1 MKNVF
6 GKVFVLI
13 ISVMCVAVCV
23 LLASLI
29 SSAITVSGATSSQTY
44 SSFTVYGIS
53 LGSYATSSGADAI
66 CEDVMQKGGAGYV
79 YGKDGVYHVLASA
92 YEREN
97 DAKLVKDNLGATY
110 PLCSIVE
117 IEIPEPDFSRVS
129 SQQQS
134 KSFLSALS
142 EIKNS
147 FIKLYDI
154 SVSLDTKALDETK
167 AKIQIIEVK
176 SNLDKAFEEVSRG
189 STSIDGIY
197 YQTIK
202 NTFSNLESELTD
214 LRNYESLGGISLSAK
229 TKYAYIN
236 FLFEL
241 KDLVGLLNNE
251 F

>member
-13 ISVMCVAVCV
+13 LSVACIVVCV
-23 LLASLI
+23 LLASII
-29 SSAITVSGATSSQTY
+29 SSAITVSGATSSSTY

-53 LGSYATSSGADAI
+53 LGSYATSSAADATA
-66 CEDVMQKGGAGYV
+66 EDVMQRGGAGYV

-97 DAKLVKDNLGATY
+97 DAKLVKDNLSATY
-110 PLCSIVE
+110 ALCSIVE

-154 SVSLDTKALDETK
+154 SVSLDTKAIDETK

-176 SNLDKAFEEVSRG
+176 GNLDKTFEEVSKG
-189 STSIDGIY
+189 NSSVDGIY

-202 NTFSNLESELTD
+202 NTFSKLENELTN
-214 LRNYESLGGISLSAK
+214 LRNYESLNGISLSAK
-229 TKYAYIN
+229 TKNTYIT

-241 KDLVGLLNNE
+241 KGLVGLLNNE